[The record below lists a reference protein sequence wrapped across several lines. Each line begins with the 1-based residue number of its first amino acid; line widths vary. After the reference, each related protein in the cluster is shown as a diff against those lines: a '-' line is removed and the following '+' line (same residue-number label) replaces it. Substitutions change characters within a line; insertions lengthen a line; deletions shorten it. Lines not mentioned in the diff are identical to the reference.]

1 MQVLLYK
8 NTKLVK
14 TKHSSLY
21 ILQVDSLMDQDITWY
36 IVGPCLAVVLILIV
50 IGKSMCEN
58 TCEMEIQ

>member
-1 MQVLLYK
+1 MF
-8 NTKLVK
+8 
-14 TKHSSLY
+14 Y

-58 TCEMEIQ
+58 MCEMEKQLNPS